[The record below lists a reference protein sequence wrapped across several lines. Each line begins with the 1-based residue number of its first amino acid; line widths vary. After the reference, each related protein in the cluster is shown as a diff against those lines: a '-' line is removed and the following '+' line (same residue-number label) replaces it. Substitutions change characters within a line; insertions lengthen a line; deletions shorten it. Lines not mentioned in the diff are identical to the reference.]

1 MRLSNLQN
9 IFQKFESNCVHFF
22 HNVKKERDLLRQV
35 PGWRV
40 NYLMFAWVLMVMAVV
55 GMAVMS
61 LETTMVP
68 SRMPVRIAL

>member
-1 MRLSNLQN
+1 MILSNLQK

-22 HNVKKERDLLRQV
+22 HNVKKERDLPKQV
-35 PGWRV
+35 PLDLG
-40 NYLMFAWVLMVMAVV
+40 NYLMFAWVLMVMETS

-68 SRMPVRIAL
+68 SRMPVRTAL